1 MAVTATHIIED
12 VEDSVLV
19 ERIGSRSQGA
29 LAEAYRRHSS
39 AVFSLA
45 LRITRNRTLAEEVTQ
60 EVFVRLWNRWQT
72 FDADRGT
79 LRSFLLAHT
88 HGRSVD
94 LIRSESS
101 RRTREERETRQM
113 VAVAGP
119 TLEEEVVGMQVAD
132 QVRAALQDLKE
143 GERAA
148 IELAYFGG
156 HSYREVAEMLGQPEG
171 TVKSRIRAGLKR
183 LSVSLGDLEFA

>member
-1 MAVTATHIIED
+1 MAVTALRMIEEAD
-12 VEDSVLV
+12 DSALVED
-19 ERIGSRSQGA
+19 IGNRSQAA
-29 LAEAYRRHSS
+29 LAEAYRRHSGS
-39 AVFSLA
+39 VYSLA

-60 EVFVRLWNRWQT
+60 EVFVRLWNRWQS

-94 LIRSESS
+94 LIRSEAS
-101 RRTREERETRQM
+101 RRTREEKETRQM
-113 VAVAGP
+113 VAVSGP
-119 TLEEEVVGMQVAD
+119 TLEEEVVGIQVAE
-132 QVRAALQDLKE
+132 QVRAALSELKE

-171 TVKSRIRAGLKR
+171 TVKSRIRSGLKR
-183 LSVSLGDLEFA
+183 LSATLGDLQFA

>member
-19 ERIGSRSQGA
+19 ERIGNRSQGA

-39 AVFSLA
+39 SVFSLA

-132 QVRAALQDLKE
+132 QVRTALQELKE
-143 GERAA
+143 GARAA
-148 IELAYFGG
+148 IELA
-156 HSYREVAEMLGQPEG
+156 RP
-171 TVKSRIRAGLKR
+171 
-183 LSVSLGDLEFA
+183 